1 MFEYSVRSAAE
12 QPSRWG
18 LWRGKALTIG
28 VVIGPFEGIGRGWV
42 IKKVHL
48 KVQK

>member
-1 MFEYSVRSAAE
+1 
-12 QPSRWG
+12 
-18 LWRGKALTIG
+18 LTIG